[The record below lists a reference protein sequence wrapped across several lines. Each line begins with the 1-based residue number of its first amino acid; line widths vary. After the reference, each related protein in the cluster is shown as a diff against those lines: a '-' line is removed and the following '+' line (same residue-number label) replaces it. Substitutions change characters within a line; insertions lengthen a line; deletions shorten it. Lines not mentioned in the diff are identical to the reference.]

1 MRETNTNKP
10 TEIEKLANQ
19 RGLGSLALPINGIEM
34 AFLDATGDTKKI
46 WNKDSPEEVEDA
58 KRSFDYFTKEKR
70 YLAFKVQD
78 NGDKGEQVRE
88 FNAAYGKMI
97 FVPPMKGG

>member
-1 MRETNTNKP
+1 MHVTNTKDP
-10 TEIEKLANQ
+10 TEIELVANK
-19 RGLGSLALPINGIEM
+19 RGEGAAAVPENTIEF

-58 KRSFDYFTKEKR
+58 KRSFNFFVKEKR

-88 FNAAYGKMI
+88 FDGD
-97 FVPPMKGG
+97 